1 MSASYKIILIL
12 LTLNAKVWAGNDMDS
27 LRLVIKDATQDTT
40 RVNAC
45 IDLAGLFLNSNPD
58 SSIFYVRKALAISN
72 SCHWHKGISDA
83 YGWLGYLYAQRGE
96 INNSIRYS
104 QLGLNMARYIGD
116 LNKEASLLN
125 NIAAMYEKQGRTR
138 EALFHYEKS
147 IQIFEKLGYKP
158 GIAFTLFNM
167 GYIHES
173 QEDNEQAMKNY
184 QRSLKL
190 QEEAGNI
197 EGEALANNGIGILYK
212 KQKNYVEAITYLNRA
227 LELFEKSGNKSRVAL
242 IKTNVGVVLL
252 NMGDTLNAEKN
263 FTESLKAQREL
274 KNQEGIAI
282 ALAQLAQLHLMKNDL
297 NAAWKEAEEALRITT
312 YLKIP
317 LEIRRAAEVHYR
329 VAKKMRKFDEAYASF
344 ALYRQMNDSLVN
356 LANKTA
362 SIRSQ
367 LKYEFERKAIADS
380 VKVVEE
386 RTIINNKL
394 EKEKTI
400 RNGLRIGLFG
410 LIAIVIFILINL
422 NKSRRANQE
431 ISIKKRIAEEQRAL
445 VSKQKTII
453 EEKQKEILDSIH
465 YAKRIQIALITSERN
480 FGNLLKRCKQ

>member
-1 MSASYKIILIL
+1 
-12 LTLNAKVWAGNDMDS
+12 
-27 LRLVIKDATQDTT
+27 
-40 RVNAC
+40 
-45 IDLAGLFLNSNPD
+45 
-58 SSIFYVRKALAISN
+58 
-72 SCHWHKGISDA
+72 
-83 YGWLGYLYAQRGE
+83 
-96 INNSIRYS
+96 
-104 QLGLNMARYIGD
+104 
-116 LNKEASLLN
+116 
-125 NIAAMYEKQGRTR
+125 
-138 EALFHYEKS
+138 
-147 IQIFEKLGYKP
+147 
-158 GIAFTLFNM
+158 
-167 GYIHES
+167 
-173 QEDNEQAMKNY
+173 
-184 QRSLKL
+184 
-190 QEEAGNI
+190 
-197 EGEALANNGIGILYK
+197 
-212 KQKNYVEAITYLNRA
+212 
-227 LELFEKSGNKSRVAL
+227 
-242 IKTNVGVVLL
+242 
-252 NMGDTLNAEKN
+252 
-263 FTESLKAQREL
+263 
-274 KNQEGIAI
+274 
-282 ALAQLAQLHLMKNDL
+282 
-297 NAAWKEAEEALRITT
+297 
-312 YLKIP
+312 
-317 LEIRRAAEVHYR
+317 
-329 VAKKMRKFDEAYASF
+329 
-344 ALYRQMNDSLVN
+344 MNDSLVN